1 MKTKVQKWGNSLAL
15 RIPKGAR
22 RGRQTSRRALPSTC
36 RFLRGKLIVEPSR
49 EPHYTLDDLL
59 AEIDSDSLHEE
70 TGTGPPVGR
79 EAW

>member
-15 RIPKGAR
+15 RIPK
-22 RGRQTSRRALPSTC
+22 ALAADANVAPGTTVDLQISE
-36 RFLRGKLIVEPSR
+36 GKLIVEPSR

-70 TGTGPPVGR
+70 TGTGAPVGR